1 MADFHEQGT
10 TTIKDSKFMQQDRR
24 FRVAAREALFCI
36 LLTVANFIWW
46 YGFAY
51 GLGSGPSESFTL
63 FFGLPAWFFMSC
75 VAGLPVF
82 SLLAWAM
89 VRFAFTDMPLDPEE
103 PEAGEDGK

>member
-1 MADFHEQGT
+1 
-10 TTIKDSKFMQQDRR
+10 MQQDRR
-24 FRVAAREALFCI
+24 FRIASREALFCT

-51 GLGSGPSESFTL
+51 GLGSGPAESFT
-63 FFGLPAWFFMSC
+63 FVFGLPTWFFMSC

-89 VRFAFTDMPLDPEE
+89 VRFAFTDLPLDPEE
-103 PEAGEDGK
+103 PEAEGDGK